1 MTDAQF
7 RQRLDEAAEQ
17 VRKWPLWKQNILQDS
32 LSPTVPVPRTPV
44 DNSWPDRDT
53 LRGALSYLYSQIAQ
67 AEECEAVLIRSPT
80 LRDAMNHA
88 EKLLE
93 GSR

>member
-7 RQRLDEAAEQ
+7 R
-17 VRKWPLWKQNILQDS
+17 KWPRWKQNILQDS
-32 LSPTVPVPRTPV
+32 LSPTVPVPRKPV
-44 DNSWPDRDT
+44 DNSRPDRDT
-53 LRGALSYLYSQIAQ
+53 LRGALRYLYSQIAQ

-80 LRDAMNHA
+80 LRDAMNNA

-93 GSR
+93 ETG